1 MNVPYDCGV
10 CTKLLDKWCKPDTVG
25 KATIESGNAE
35 HLAREKSTRHLS
47 AEMRWSCCVQDIFQ
61 PGTS

>member
-35 HLAREKSTRHLS
+35 HLAREKSTRHLP
-47 AEMRWSCCVQDIFQ
+47 AEMR
-61 PGTS
+61 